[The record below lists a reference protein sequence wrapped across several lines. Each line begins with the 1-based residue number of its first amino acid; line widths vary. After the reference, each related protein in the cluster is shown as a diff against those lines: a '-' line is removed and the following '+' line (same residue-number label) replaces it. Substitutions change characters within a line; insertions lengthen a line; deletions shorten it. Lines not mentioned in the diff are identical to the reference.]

1 MKTNSLFSV
10 RTALAT
16 AVAGAVFVFA
26 GCGDGEGTQGTEKTQ
41 GTTHADGAVGSRV
54 PRDRRGDDG
63 AGGLRLIPDASERS
77 RGTRDPT
84 DAAWPEAT
92 ARFLV
97 ENAVNDSNYEN
108 LAKLR
113 DMVDKIADPALRLR
127 LLEGLAWF
135 DETAVADALPFLAD
149 PDAEVA
155 SAAGEIITSRI
166 STIPRTS
173 QREQVYKAAL
183 TLMADDSPDREI
195 LMATLE
201 NDKKT
206 ACINLLHDF
215 ESQRET
221 RPELWKRLTEVY
233 EAQFGRPYKD
243 HLDALLHYNPRDDR

>member
-1 MKTNSLFSV
+1 MPPP
-10 RTALAT
+10 
-16 AVAGAVFVFA
+16 AVGAM
-26 GCGDGEGTQGTEKTQ
+26 GSSRPT
-41 GTTHADGAVGSRV
+41 DGAMGS
-54 PRDRRGDDG
+54 
-63 AGGLRLIPDASERS
+63 S
-77 RGTRDPT
+77 RPT
-84 DAAWPEAT
+84 DAPWPEAT

-97 ENAVNDSNYEN
+97 ENAVNDNDYEN
-108 LAKLR
+108 LSKLR

-135 DETAVADALPFLAD
+135 EKTAVADALPFLAD
-149 PDAEVA
+149 PDAEVVARA
-155 SAAGEIITSRI
+155 SDIITSRI

-206 ACINLLHDF
+206 TCINLLHDF

-233 EAQFGRPYKD
+233 ETQFGRPYKD

>member
-26 GCGDGEGTQGTEKTQ
+26 GCGEDAGSNGASRTSRPT
-41 GTTHADGAVGSRV
+41 DGANGASGT
-54 PRDRRGDDG
+54 PRPTG
-63 AGGLRLIPDASERS
+63 LIPDASKRS

-84 DAAWPEAT
+84 DAPWPEAT

-97 ENAVNDSNYEN
+97 ENAVNDNDYEN
-108 LAKLR
+108 LSQLR

-135 DETAVADALPFLAD
+135 EKTAVADALPFLAD
-149 PDAEVA
+149 PDEEVVARA
-155 SAAGEIITSRI
+155 SDIITSRI

-206 ACINLLHDF
+206 TCINLLHDF
-215 ESQRET
+215 ESQREK

-233 EAQFGRPYKD
+233 ETQFGRPYKD
-243 HLDALLHYNPRDDR
+243 HLDALLHYDPRDDR

>member
-26 GCGDGEGTQGTEKTQ
+26 GCERGEGTQGTEKTQ
-41 GTTHADGAVGSRV
+41 GTANAD
-54 PRDRRGDDG
+54 
-63 AGGLRLIPDASERS
+63 ERS
-77 RGTRDPT
+77 RGRAGARPSRDG
-84 DAAWPEAT
+84 DAPWPEAT

-97 ENAVNDSNYEN
+97 ENAVNDNDYEN
-108 LAKLR
+108 LSKLR
-113 DMVDKIADPALRLR
+113 DMAEKIADPALRLR

-135 DETAVADALPFLAD
+135 EKTAVADALPFLAD
-149 PDAEVA
+149 PDAEVVARA
-155 SAAGEIITSRI
+155 SDIITSRI

-206 ACINLLHDF
+206 TCINLLHDF
-215 ESQRET
+215 ESQREK

-233 EAQFGRPYKD
+233 EAQFDRPYKD